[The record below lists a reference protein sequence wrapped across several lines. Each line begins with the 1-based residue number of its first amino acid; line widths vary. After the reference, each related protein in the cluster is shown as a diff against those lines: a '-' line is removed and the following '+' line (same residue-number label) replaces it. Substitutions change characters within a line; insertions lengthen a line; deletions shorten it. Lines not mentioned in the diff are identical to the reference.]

1 MKRSVELLS
10 TAMRTI
16 DLETIFVNYV
26 QFGINFHSFKL
37 TLSLDTEVLFD
48 RQKTLSQILESTIA
62 FVKFRHKVFLK
73 FCLSYFKTI
82 SHQ

>member
-1 MKRSVELLS
+1 M
-10 TAMRTI
+10 I

-26 QFGINFHSFKL
+26 HFGINFHGFKL
-37 TLSLDTEVLFD
+37 TLSLDNEVLFD

-73 FCLSYFKTI
+73 FF
-82 SHQ
+82 